1 MRRFYYPN
9 KRTSWLYFIS
19 YLALQT
25 SFQFLRRS
33 VNIPFSPRIISVSN
47 NLLIRENVRITI
59 NKSANLVKQGKQKQ
73 DLFLFQVSNSPSM
86 TTCWHKYFFL
96 FLLRN
101 SFSMKE
107 VEKVVSSAYVHRM
120 PITHQS
126 SSSMGRKRRQNSSQG
141 MFPIVSMRFNLDNV
155 LALPKPELSR
165 LRASHHFIRR
175 DQHWHHSRVILID
188 NKAKIF

>member
-1 MRRFYYPN
+1 MWGSSSDRLIRKIMRRFYYPN

-96 FLLRN
+96 F
-101 SFSMKE
+101 FF
-107 VEKVVSSAYVHRM
+107 EKFILYER
-120 PITHQS
+120 
-126 SSSMGRKRRQNSSQG
+126 GRKSRIFSICPQNAYYTLEQLIHG
-141 MFPIVSMRFNLDNV
+141 KEKEAKQFPRNVSHCIYEV
-155 LALPKPELSR
+155 
-165 LRASHHFIRR
+165 
-175 DQHWHHSRVILID
+175 
-188 NKAKIF
+188 